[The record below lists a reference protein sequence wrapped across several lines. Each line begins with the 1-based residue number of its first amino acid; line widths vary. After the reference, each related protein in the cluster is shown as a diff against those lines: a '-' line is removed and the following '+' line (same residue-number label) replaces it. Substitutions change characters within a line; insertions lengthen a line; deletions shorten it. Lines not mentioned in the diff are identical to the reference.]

1 MTVSIIVAMTA
12 DRVIG
17 RDNTLPWRLPAD
29 LRRFKRL
36 TSGHHLLV
44 GRKTWESIGRPLP
57 GRTMVVITRRRDYR
71 AEGVTIAHSVD
82 EALAVARAAGED
94 EAFVAGG
101 EQVYREALASADRI
115 YLTLVHATVAGD
127 AFFPEHDPSDWV
139 EVGREA
145 READDR
151 NPHALSFITYDISR
165 PRH

>member
-1 MTVSIIVAMTA
+1 MTA

-17 RDNTLPWRLPAD
+17 RDNALPWRLPAD

-36 TSGHHLLV
+36 TLGHHLLV

-71 AEGVTIAHSVD
+71 AEGATIVHSLD
-82 EALAVARAAGED
+82 QALAIAREAGDD

-101 EQVYREALASADRI
+101 EQIYREAVGTADRI
-115 YLTLVHATVAGD
+115 YLTLVHATVEGD
-127 AFFPEHDPSDWV
+127 AFFPDCDRSAWV
-139 EVGREA
+139 EVEREE
-145 READDR
+145 READER
-151 NPHALSFITYDISR
+151 NPHAVSFITCDVSR